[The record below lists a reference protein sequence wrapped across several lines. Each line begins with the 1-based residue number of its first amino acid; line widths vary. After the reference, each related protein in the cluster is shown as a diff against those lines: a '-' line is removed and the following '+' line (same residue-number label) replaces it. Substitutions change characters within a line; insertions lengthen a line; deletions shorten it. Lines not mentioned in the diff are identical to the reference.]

1 MSAYNPEG
9 TALEHPRPATVA
21 LDIPTQE
28 KFVIKQSDNALDP
41 LIDLPVL
48 SSIFMQ
54 PLYLASSAWLGHIPF
69 AFWIIEAHKP
79 QLLVELGTHYG
90 VSYFAFCQAIER
102 FGLDTSCFAIDT
114 WKGDEQSGFYDE
126 SVYTQVKKHNDL
138 HYSAFSSLIRNSF
151 DKAVDYFT
159 DNTIDLLHID
169 GLHTYDAVKHD
180 FETWQPKLSDRAIVV
195 LHDSNVHE
203 REFGVFKFVQE
214 LRNVYPSFEFIHEH
228 GLTIFGVGPNQ
239 NLALNRLFSFQATNA
254 AKNKVHKLFSL
265 LARHCFYAHN
275 LNEQTNL
282 AGQAKAERDKL
293 LLERDALAK
302 DLETAKTQ
310 CDDIQASLKT
320 KRQQLR
326 RQAHRLLGQLVLS
339 LLGYPPHASLPA
351 DIHKE
356 KEILQKTKLVDS
368 TWYLKM
374 YKDVAK
380 ANMNPVLHY
389 LRYGIKEGRIPS
401 PIFAFDEVYTE
412 EKLRALMV
420 VQDSALAQLKT

>member
-1 MSAYNPEG
+1 MQMPWPNSR
-9 TALEHPRPATVA
+9 PRPNSRPVSQGRTGQ
-21 LDIPTQE
+21 L
-28 KFVIKQSDNALDP
+28 
-41 LIDLPVL
+41 LPRTDAQAKDAKRISV
-48 SSIFMQ
+48 
-54 PLYLASSAWLGHIPF
+54 YLAKLAR
-69 AFWIIEAHKP
+69 
-79 QLLVELGTHYG
+79 LLVE
-90 VSYFAFCQAIER
+90 
-102 FGLDTSCFAIDT
+102 
-114 WKGDEQSGFYDE
+114 
-126 SVYTQVKKHNDL
+126 
-138 HYSAFSSLIRNSF
+138 
-151 DKAVDYFT
+151 
-159 DNTIDLLHID
+159 
-169 GLHTYDAVKHD
+169 
-180 FETWQPKLSDRAIVV
+180 
-195 LHDSNVHE
+195 
-203 REFGVFKFVQE
+203 
-214 LRNVYPSFEFIHEH
+214 
-228 GLTIFGVGPNQ
+228 
-239 NLALNRLFSFQATNA
+239 
-254 AKNKVHKLFSL
+254 
-265 LARHCFYAHN
+265 
-275 LNEQTNL
+275 
-282 AGQAKAERDKL
+282 AKAERDKL